1 MELRKKKDKNFGKG
15 KEKERRVYRS
25 LEKNR
30 VKKKQD
36 TIEDEDPHN
45 KHTIEDQC
53 CSWATPLKN
62 SLGAVVLLDFKK
74 ASYILR
80 N

>member
-1 MELRKKKDKNFGKG
+1 M
-15 KEKERRVYRS
+15 
-25 LEKNR
+25 EKNR